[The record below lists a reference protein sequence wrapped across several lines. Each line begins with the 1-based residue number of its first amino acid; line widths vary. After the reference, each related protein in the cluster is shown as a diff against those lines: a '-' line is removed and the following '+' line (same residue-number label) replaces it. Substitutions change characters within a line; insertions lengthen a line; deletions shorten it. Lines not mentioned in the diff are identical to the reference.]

1 MAIKIYSTRQA
12 AAKYA
17 KTVGGKVTQANGK
30 FVVMT
35 TTNSNATRRQQNATS
50 TPKKP
55 TTLQKARAA
64 TQGVRTRARVLTGA
78 GRLDGPNTSKAAL
91 ARESARVA
99 VEKVKNT
106 TPASAGAAI
115 SSAAS
120 SAKKSVK
127 RTAKRGVGAVRTGI
141 ATLKTKRLKA
151 KRNKAARNLTKGSMG
166 GKGKSYSQ
174 LTSKQK
180 VAMGGGRRGP
190 SETKRTT
197 SQSIGVAKRSVSKAF
212 GKVKAAMKWGS
223 PAQKA
228 ALKKAQ
234 EASAKARKG
243 VTVAGK
249 GVARKVER
257 YNKFGTTGRSG
268 PGAAGPISASAS
280 RRTTAASR
288 RNQRMKTRF
297 RGR

>member
-1 MAIKIYSTRQA
+1 MAKKIYSTRQA
-12 AAKYA
+12 AEKYA

-78 GRLDGPNTSKAAL
+78 GRQDGPNTSKPAA
-91 ARESARVA
+91 AR
-99 VEKVKNT
+99 
-106 TPASAGAAI
+106 AAATA
-115 SSAAS
+115 AAS

-127 RTAKRGVGAVRTGI
+127 GTVNRGVGAVRTGI

-151 KRNKAARNLTKGSMG
+151 KRDKAARNLTKGSVG

-180 VAMGGGRRGP
+180 VAMGGGRQGP

-197 SQSIGVAKRSVSKAF
+197 SQSIGVAKRSVGKAF

-234 EASAKARKG
+234 DASAKARKG

-280 RRTTAASR
+280 RRTTATSR

>member
-1 MAIKIYSTRQA
+1 MAKKIYSTRQA
-12 AAKYA
+12 ADKYA

-35 TTNSNATRRQQNATS
+35 TTNSNETRRKQNQTS

-55 TTLQKARAA
+55 TTLQRVRTA

-99 VEKVKNT
+99 AAKVKKLSET
-106 TPASAGAAI
+106 DPATIPKAISGAA
-115 SSAAS
+115 SG
-120 SAKKSVK
+120 AKKSVK
-127 RTAKRGVGAVRTGI
+127 RTAKRGVGAVRAGI

-151 KRNKAARNLTKGSMG
+151 KRNKAARNLTKGSIG

-180 VAMGGGRRGP
+180 VAMGGGRQGP

-197 SQSIGVAKRSVSKAF
+197 SQSIGVAKRSVK
-212 GKVKAAMKWGS
+212 KAATTAGSTARAWGS
-223 PAQKA
+223 AAQKA
-228 ALKKAQ
+228 AI
-234 EASAKARKG
+234 RKLAEFNRG
-243 VTVAGK
+243 
-249 GVARKVER
+249 RKR
-257 YNKFGTTGRSG
+257 A
-268 PGAAGPISASAS
+268 GAAISRANV
-280 RRTTAASR
+280 RRKRKSLPKVTS
-288 RNQRMKTRF
+288 M
-297 RGR
+297 GR